1 MIVFFLTWF
10 SQQAPP
16 CACERIPP
24 SSSGWSRQQS
34 SPGCRFRPSSARRM
48 RSCLVPLWQ
57 AEAQLQELGR
67 IGISNKVRICYS
79 MLNQQFR
86 MSYSKWAISE
96 PPPPTALTLLFGIFI
111 LLATWFLGFVPT
123 FHLNHRLHSF
133 LGFLGLLKG
142 PHGGGASFAAV
153 LRLSWGQHLIYVSM
167 GRTKTILFNEAS
179 IDVDKICFGP
189 CNFIGPI
196 LIHIHDQSCK
206 NYLLVVISHN

>member
-34 SPGCRFRPSSARRM
+34 SPGCRFRPSSARRT
-48 RSCLVPLWQ
+48 RSCLDPLWQ

-86 MSYSKWAISE
+86 MSYFRTTTSNSTHPPFWYFYSSCHPVPWLCPHLSPQSSTSQFFGISRTAQRSAWWRGE
-96 PPPPTALTLLFGIFI
+96 LCCCPPPLLGSTFDICQHGQDKNN
-111 LLATWFLGFVPT
+111 FV
-123 FHLNHRLHSF
+123 
-133 LGFLGLLKG
+133 
-142 PHGGGASFAAV
+142 
-153 LRLSWGQHLIYVSM
+153 
-167 GRTKTILFNEAS
+167 
-179 IDVDKICFGP
+179 
-189 CNFIGPI
+189 
-196 LIHIHDQSCK
+196 
-206 NYLLVVISHN
+206 